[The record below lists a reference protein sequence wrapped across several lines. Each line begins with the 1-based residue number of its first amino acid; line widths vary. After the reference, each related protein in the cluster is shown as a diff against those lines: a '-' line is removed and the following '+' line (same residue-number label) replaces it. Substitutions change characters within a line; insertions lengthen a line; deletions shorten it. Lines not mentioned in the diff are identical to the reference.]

1 MRFPGRPS
9 RTSPLAGAT
18 GMRAFGIIGR
28 RRNGESSPSRTTRN
42 GRRGRFASTGSGG
55 PLRGPTDDPRPA
67 RFNRPRR
74 PPRGHQLGS
83 HGASAEPIAPTAPR
97 SSSGEPTLEG
107 AGEGA
112 LQRLDRRATDALT
125 GAGRAPHGKRRTGAA
140 AVTGSHDTSVSLT
153 RTRSTDVER
162 RVQARR
168 RAASALWMGRI
179 ARRALAPDIGT
190 SRKQPDRIT
199 TRAAPTGRK
208 PDQRPIA
215 GADHVEN
222 GLHAPWRVQT

>member
-1 MRFPGRPS
+1 MASRPPHAP
-9 RTSPLAGAT
+9 RE
-18 GMRAFGIIGR
+18 ME
-28 RRNGESSPSRTTRN
+28 GEGVLQAPDLEV
-42 GRRGRFASTGSGG
+42 RRGDQPMTRGLRGSTGHADLQ
-55 PLRGPTDDPRPA
+55 P
-67 RFNRPRR
+67 
-74 PPRGHQLGS
+74 GS
-83 HGASAEPIAPTAPR
+83 HGASAEPMTRTAPR

-125 GAGRAPHGKRRTGAA
+125 GAGRGPHGKRRTGAA

-162 RVQARR
+162 RVQARKHTPP
-168 RAASALWMGRI
+168 ALRMGRV
-179 ARRALAPDIGT
+179 ARRALAQDIGT
-190 SRKQPDRIT
+190 SRKQADRIT
-199 TRAAPTGRK
+199 TRAARTGRT